1 MAELSE
7 IERISGEAE
16 QATSAGDH
24 AAAERALRRVLR
36 LQEAGLGLSHPDV
49 ANTLNDLGVVC
60 DRLGRPDEAEFLYR
74 RALGIARRTLAPEH
88 PYIATSLENLSNLYR
103 AQGKPE
109 KLAKVRDGRSP
120 GSGMPEVGWVD
131 EASDDE
137 AEAPGGTASETPV
150 APAPVTDVQSGTDRR
165 RPGSWRDWLV
175 RPAVLSVG
183 AGVALLS
190 VLWLLLG
197 GNPDPAGLG
206 QTESQNENQDQGRED
221 GQSDGA
227 GTRLQAAGSEPT
239 AGGGDRSTRP
249 ASSESLTR
257 PTTDRAD
264 DPTDSGIDRSVS
276 APGDRSASTPAL
288 PTDPLPTSASEAS
301 SPDGPPAARRPDSNP
316 VAVTTPSVVVAA
328 AVCSELETRASDG
341 VPLAEWR
348 CEPVVGRAGPGRLF
362 FYTRV
367 RSRTRATVEHRW
379 LRNGVLEQQ
388 VDLSIEANDGPGYRT
403 YSSHTV
409 SSGERGAWRVEL
421 RFGDQGLLHAEEF
434 AVP

>member
-24 AAAERALRRVLR
+24 VAAERALRRVLR

-120 GSGMPEVGWVD
+120 GSGMPEVDWLD
-131 EASDDE
+131 EAGDDE
-137 AEAPGGTASETPV
+137 ADAPGATASETPV
-150 APAPVTDVQSGTDRR
+150 VPTTVTDVQSGTDRR
-165 RPGSWRDWLV
+165 RPGSWRDWLA

-183 AGVALLS
+183 AAVALLS

-197 GNPDPAGLG
+197 GNPDPAVLG
-206 QTESQNENQDQGRED
+206 QNESQNENQDE
-221 GQSDGA
+221 GQDDGA
-227 GTRLQAAGSEPT
+227 GIRLQTAGGEPT
-239 AGGGDRSTRP
+239 AGGVDTSAEP
-249 ASSESLTR
+249 ASNELETR
-257 PTTDRAD
+257 PTADRTDSS
-264 DPTDSGIDRSVS
+264 TDSGIEGIERSVP
-276 APGDRSASTPAL
+276 APGDGSTSTAAP
-288 PTDPLPTSASEAS
+288 PSDPLPTSGSNVS
-301 SPDGPPAARRPDSNP
+301 SSDGAPAARPPDSSR

-328 AVCSELETRASDG
+328 AVCSELVTRSSDG

-348 CEPVVGRAGPGRLF
+348 CEPVVDRAAPGRLF

-388 VDLSIEANDGPGYRT
+388 IDLDIAANDGPGYRT
-403 YSSHTV
+403 YSSHSV

-421 RFGDQGLLHAEEF
+421 RLGDQGLLHAQEF